1 MEEIRIS
8 RHVLWIGGEA
18 YSLRNIAYASVS
30 VLPLDSS
37 AVFKKATRLTRGLA
51 GVCFLLVVAAITV
64 NKWWGGPLWLAAL
77 AAFMLVSTVIIGSVG
92 GAAVIRAK
100 RNPYYTLSIQTSGR
114 PDVALVSK
122 DRPALEE
129 LMRRIMDTID
139 NPESE
144 FRIQVNNVQHGDRI
158 NQIGDFNVGKATG

>member
-18 YSLRNIAYASVS
+18 YSLRNIACASVS

-37 AVFKKATRLTRGLA
+37 EVFKKATRLTRGLA
-51 GVCFLLVVAAITV
+51 GVCFIPVVIAITV
-64 NKWWGGPLWLAAL
+64 NGWWDGPLAL
-77 AAFMLVSTVIIGSVG
+77 VILGTFMLVSWIIIGSVG
-92 GAAVIRAK
+92 GAAVVRAK
-100 RNPYYTLSIQTSGR
+100 RNPHYTLSIQPSGR
-114 PDVALVSK
+114 PGVALVSK
-122 DRPALEE
+122 DRSALQE

-158 NQIGDFNVGKATG
+158 NQVGDFNVGKVAG